1 MKSESERVNSSC
13 APSPSS
19 FSLWPHRLAL
29 LLACAT
35 FPLLF
40 IGGLVTSLGAG
51 LAVPDWPTTFGY
63 NMFFYP
69 WSKMIGGI
77 FYEHSHRLTGSLVGL
92 ITIAL
97 AWTFWTKEQREWLR
111 WLGVAALG
119 LVIVQ
124 GVLGGLRVVL
134 LQQTLAIIHAC
145 TAQVF
150 FALAVSLALFSSA
163 EWRAPVSEKPIT
175 DGGRLRRLAT
185 ITTALIYLQIAFG
198 AVVRHTG
205 ERIDAHLLFAAL
217 VALHVV
223 LLVIRTVR
231 LHADHAKLR
240 RPAYLLTALLAL
252 QLILGSASYFSKFSV
267 VLRWPYE
274 IIVLTTTTHLIVG
287 ALMLVTSLVF
297 TMRAYRFS
305 ASVSDSLNAKVLT
318 EQFSV

>member
-1 MKSESERVNSSC
+1 MKAESASRQSSVFPDP
-13 APSPSS
+13 ATISP
-19 FSLWPHRLAL
+19 WPHRLAL

-40 IGGLVTSLGAG
+40 VGGLVTSLGAG

-63 NMFFYP
+63 NMFLYP

-77 FYEHSHRLTGSLVGL
+77 FYEHSHRLIASSVGL

-97 AWTFWTKEQREWLR
+97 TWTFWSKEQRGWLR
-111 WLGVAALG
+111 WLAVAALG
-119 LVIVQ
+119 LVIFQ

-145 TAQVF
+145 TAQAF
-150 FALAVSLALFSSA
+150 FALVVSLALFSSA
-163 EWRAPVSEKPIT
+163 EWRAPVRETPIA

-185 ITTALIYLQIAFG
+185 VTTAMIYLQIAFG
-198 AVVRHTG
+198 AVLRHTG

-223 LLVIRTVR
+223 LLLIRTAR
-231 LHADHAKLR
+231 LRADHVKLLY
-240 RPAYLLTALLAL
+240 PACFLTGLLVL
-252 QLILGSASYFSKFSV
+252 QLILGSASYFSKFTV
-267 VLRWPYE
+267 MLRWSYE
-274 IIVLTTTTHLIVG
+274 IIVMTTTTHLIVG

-297 TMRAYRFS
+297 TLRAYRLS
-305 ASVSDSLNAKVLT
+305 ASTADSLPANVLT